1 MNKVNVY
8 NNKGIQVSMSTIVSG
23 NNVVPIE
30 FDLKNMQIDTKEN
43 IIKLCKYLNTNY
55 HDKNMW
61 HGEWV
66 CVKKYPNSILLKS
79 DKDVV
84 SDNMYYIEIIKEG

>member
-8 NNKGIQVSMSTIVSG
+8 NSKGICVDIGSIVNS

-43 IIKLCKYLNTNY
+43 VMKVCKYLNRNY

-61 HGEWV
+61 RGEWV
-66 CVKKYPNSILLKS
+66 CIKTYPNSVLLQSEKGT
-79 DKDVV
+79 DD
-84 SDNMYYIEIIKEG
+84 DIYYIEIIKVV